1 MSVFVEGLVITVALL
16 VVFQL
21 FARWHAVRDDRRE
34 RLLEESWA
42 IYRASRAIHDQT
54 AVALQEML
62 DAARAHNAE
71 RP

>member
-1 MSVFVEGLVITVALL
+1 MTILIEGLIITLALL
-16 VVFQL
+16 VGFQL
-21 FARWHAVRDDRRE
+21 FARWHAVRDGRRQ

-54 AVALQEML
+54 TVALQEML
-62 DAARAHNAE
+62 DAARAHNSE